1 MRLSTASLTAAL
13 LVTAS
18 GCAMRMTPAFDPL
31 GKKVDRYSAPK
42 AVATI
47 DEVRVFAETA
57 PSGFQRKGDQVV
69 VEPGHQHRVVGR
81 LLLERNGSCQP
92 SDRARTDVMDLLR
105 REAYMYGG
113 NAVVYATTPIRENA
127 TSTELCRQ
135 LGTETTV
142 GSGWVVVLG
151 ERAPVK
157 QVAPA
162 KKAAPARKARP
173 AAAPEA
179 PAAAPEA
186 PAAAPGAPATP

>member
-1 MRLSTASLTAAL
+1 MRPSIASLAAAL
-13 LVTAS
+13 LVVAS

-31 GKKVDRYSAPK
+31 GKKIDRYSAPK
-42 AVATI
+42 SVSNL

-57 PSGFQRKGDQVV
+57 PSGFQRKDGQLV

-81 LLLERNGSCQP
+81 LTLERNGSCQP
-92 SDRARTDVMDLLR
+92 SDGARTAVMDLLR

-135 LGTETTV
+135 LGAETTV

-151 ERAPVK
+151 ERAPAK
-157 QVAPA
+157 KVAPA
-162 KKAAPARKARP
+162 RPKAASKKT
-173 AAAPEA
+173 A

-186 PAAAPGAPATP
+186 PADAPPAAAAAPATP